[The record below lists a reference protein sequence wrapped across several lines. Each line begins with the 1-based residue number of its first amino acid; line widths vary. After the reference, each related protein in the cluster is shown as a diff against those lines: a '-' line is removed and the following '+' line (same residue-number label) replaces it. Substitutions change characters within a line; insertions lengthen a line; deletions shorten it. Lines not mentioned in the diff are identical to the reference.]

1 MIGASSFRVPNRIKA
16 ALSGRFAVRFHE
28 FPNRDE
34 TDSSLA
40 AGLKD
45 LWQSSNAACRVGDAI
60 VQNDNCSR
68 HEILLDQP
76 RHVPRRGMHRV
87 VWVCGP
93 QNVSVAFRS
102 GQP

>member
-1 MIGASSFRVPNRIKA
+1 MALFLRVGNSIGKPS
-16 ALSGRFAVRFHE
+16 LSRRFAVRLHE
-28 FPNRDE
+28 FPDRDKA
-34 TDSSLA
+34 DSSLA
-40 AGLKD
+40 AGPKD
-45 LWQSSNAACRVGDAI
+45 LWQSSNAACRVRDAI

-93 QNVSVAFRS
+93 QDGSVALRS
-102 GQP
+102 GEP